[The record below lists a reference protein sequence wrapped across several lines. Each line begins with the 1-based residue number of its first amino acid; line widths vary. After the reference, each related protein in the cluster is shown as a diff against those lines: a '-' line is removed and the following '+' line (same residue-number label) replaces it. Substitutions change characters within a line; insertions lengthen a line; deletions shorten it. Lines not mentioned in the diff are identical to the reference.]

1 MYDDSFEEK
10 ERIVESAVYIDI
22 KYIQTALINK
32 VWEEKV
38 WEPSSNA
45 FQLEKHSH
53 YFKQLLPMIVSAV
66 LTHCVFITRL
76 VTATMIPLRSDAV
89 YSFILRH
96 SRSQMVPAN
105 THWDM
110 SIHLLP

>member
-38 WEPSSNA
+38 WEPSS
-45 FQLEKHSH
+45 
-53 YFKQLLPMIVSAV
+53 
-66 LTHCVFITRL
+66 
-76 VTATMIPLRSDAV
+76 TAI
-89 YSFILRH
+89 ILNN
-96 SRSQMVPAN
+96 SCQ
-105 THWDM
+105 
-110 SIHLLP
+110 